1 MRYSIL
7 STLLAILCTACV
19 QGQSY
24 EAVKAFPALYF
35 QNPVEIVHAGDGSN
49 RLFVLEQSGII
60 RVFPNNPN
68 VAKADT
74 FMNIKSKVLS
84 GGELGLLG
92 IAFHPDYKNNGYFY
106 LDYTADNPRRTI
118 IARYQV
124 DPNNPNKGDAA
135 SEQVLLEINQPYTNH
150 NGGKIAF
157 GPDGYLYISMG
168 DGGSGGDPENRA
180 QNRSSLLGKMLRI
193 DVNNTANGKNYAL
206 PADNPFVGNQN
217 GYSEE
222 IYAWGLRNA
231 WKFSFDPETGWL
243 WAADVGQG
251 KWEEISLIEKGR
263 NYGWRIMEGKHCYNP
278 STNCDTTGLVQPIW
292 EYSHSLGVSVTGGY
306 VYRGTALPG
315 LNGKYIYGDFG
326 SGRIW
331 ALEYDGESSPIN
343 TQILQDQP
351 SVASFGVDQ
360 NNEIM
365 FSSFNGSIYRI
376 RQLGSS
382 GDGSSDNDAFLL
394 GAPKPNPASGR
405 VVIPFTLGNTTS
417 ISIALFDAA
426 GRKVQSIFD
435 GTREAGHHEIAFE
448 ANSLPVGTYFCRMS
462 SGAMSATQDL
472 ILFHR

>member
-1 MRYSIL
+1 
-7 STLLAILCTACV
+7 
-19 QGQSY
+19 
-24 EAVKAFPALYF
+24 
-35 QNPVEIVHAGDGSN
+35 
-49 RLFVLEQSGII
+49 
-60 RVFPNNPN
+60 
-68 VAKADT
+68 
-74 FMNIKSKVLS
+74 
-84 GGELGLLG
+84 
-92 IAFHPDYKNNGYFY
+92 
-106 LDYTADNPRRTI
+106 
-118 IARYQV
+118 
-124 DPNNPNKGDAA
+124 
-135 SEQVLLEINQPYTNH
+135 
-150 NGGKIAF
+150 
-157 GPDGYLYISMG
+157 
-168 DGGSGGDPENRA
+168 
-180 QNRSSLLGKMLRI
+180 
-193 DVNNTANGKNYAL
+193 
-206 PADNPFVGNQN
+206 
-217 GYSEE
+217 
-222 IYAWGLRNA
+222 
-231 WKFSFDPETGWL
+231 
-243 WAADVGQG
+243 
-251 KWEEISLIEKGR
+251 
-263 NYGWRIMEGKHCYNP
+263 MEGKHCYNP

-331 ALEYDGESSPIN
+331 ALEYDSESSPIN

-382 GDGSSDNDAFLL
+382 VGSSSDNDAFLL